1 MPSLNLG
8 WLGLALPV
16 SRLEQELE
24 LAREQGRWL
33 SDEELVALEQQQA
46 DQRKLQRRLLVMLA
60 LSVLVPLFWPLVP
73 VFAGLLLF
81 PRTTRRVL
89 LLALVAA
96 LLLMVLLVWLLVALI
111 AAL

>member
-1 MPSLNLG
+1 MSWSPSS
-8 WLGLALPV
+8 WLPP
-16 SRLEQELE
+16 SRLEQELN

-33 SDEELVALEQQQA
+33 SDEERAELEREQLVQQ
-46 DQRKLQRRLLVMLA
+46 RLQNRLLVMLA
-60 LSVLVPLFWPLVP
+60 LSALVPLFWPLVP

-89 LLALVAA
+89 VLAVLVAVLLIVALV
-96 LLLMVLLVWLLVALI
+96 LLLGALI